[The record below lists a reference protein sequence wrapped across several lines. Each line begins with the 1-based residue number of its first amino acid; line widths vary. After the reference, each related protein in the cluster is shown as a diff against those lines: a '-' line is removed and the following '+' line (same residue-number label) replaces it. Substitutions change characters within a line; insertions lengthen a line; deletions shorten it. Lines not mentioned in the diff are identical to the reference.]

1 MEQTKTMQGGLSATT
16 GHTTGHK
23 SVKAASP
30 IPPVGGFNAEQVSYL
45 IAAGRL
51 IQNKKWPWGKR
62 KINKLDGEAY
72 PTAVFRVIVFE
83 MGGDEREHL
92 RELVSWVRDYER
104 EDRRQAE
111 QAARGRPC

>member
-1 MEQTKTMQGGLSATT
+1 MEQTKTMQARQHGDDGGLSATT

-30 IPPVGGFNAEQVSYL
+30 IPPVGGFSAGQVSYL

-62 KINKLDGEAY
+62 KINRLAGEAY
-72 PTAVFRVIVFE
+72 PQAVFRTVTFE
-83 MGGDEREHL
+83 LDGKERQHL
-92 RELVSWVRDYER
+92 RELVAWVRDYER
-104 EDRRQAE
+104 EEGRQAE
-111 QAARGRPC
+111 